1 MRILKIFS
9 IAVIALFMAA
19 SLGRAD
25 EFRGKITKVD
35 TAKKEVVVEGRGSA
49 RGVALGFVV
58 NADTRI
64 QLGREPAKFEDLQEG
79 DRVRLLFENR
89 NNERVALAI
98 MDLSLRPRPAP
109 AGNAPG
115 GNASGGNVPGGNP
128 PAGNPPAA
136 PVTGPNTIAG
146 KLIRVGL
153 TEREIV
159 IISPG
164 APGAKET
171 ETTLLVP
178 SDVKITRDQK
188 TLKFEELK
196 TGEQVT
202 IHTEK
207 RDEHLVAATI
217 QSGGQPSAAAA
228 MPPPPSENRRIEKIR
243 QALKIADWFLQ
254 QMDEQRAAPK

>member
-1 MRILKIFS
+1 
-9 IAVIALFMAA
+9 
-19 SLGRAD
+19 
-25 EFRGKITKVD
+25 
-35 TAKKEVVVEGRGSA
+35 
-49 RGVALGFVV
+49 
-58 NADTRI
+58 
-64 QLGREPAKFEDLQEG
+64 
-79 DRVRLLFENR
+79 
-89 NNERVALAI
+89 